1 MNKDIVLDTL
11 TILGKKQEVFIKI
24 PVEGPIEEKKIL
36 EDTANLTKELKEGG
50 LLSDRKA
57 NQN

>member
-11 TILGKKQEVFIKI
+11 TILGKKQEVFVKI